1 MLTPP
6 HHFIRDFLNHPEKME
21 TQAWIVIVADPEGK
35 GAALA
40 KTLELMNTKVDLVQ
54 TAAEAVTLMR
64 NVKMA
69 PSLLYIL
76 ADEVGGLEQAMRVHH
91 RLTQISVFGKC
102 VILSNDAAKGGFD
115 PESAEHLLLLKA
127 PEPKHYH

>member
-40 KTLELMNTKVDLVQ
+40 KTLELMNAKVDLVQ

-102 VILSNDAAKGGFD
+102 VILSNDAAKGSFD
-115 PESAEHLLLLKA
+115 P
-127 PEPKHYH
+127 

>member
-40 KTLELMNTKVDLVQ
+40 KTLELMNAKVDLVQ

-91 RLTQISVFGKC
+91 RLTK
-102 VILSNDAAKGGFD
+102 
-115 PESAEHLLLLKA
+115 
-127 PEPKHYH
+127 

>member
-21 TQAWIVIVADPEGK
+21 TQAWIVIVADPDGK

-40 KTLELMNTKVDLVQ
+40 KTLELMNAKVDLVQ
-54 TAAEAVTLMR
+54 TAAEAIKLMR
-64 NVKMA
+64 NIKMA

-102 VILSNDAAKGGFD
+102 VILSNYAGKGSFD